1 MAIRVWNL
9 APGLTSAL
17 FGIAAWA
24 QPLPAWAACAPAGA
38 TKAPAPLMFSISM
51 PWNLLT
57 DTFCALPAA
66 APKAFVLS
74 VQRTAGGTAMP
85 EIVHRGTTSVVDA
98 RIDGGPASAVG
109 LQGSRWAELILN
121 EGTLNVRATSGLA
134 SRSVSLTLSGGSD
147 AADTTRVASR
157 AVGIDG
163 GGGADRISNTGTVS
177 VVAGASVKNFQ
188 AELNLI
194 DLSHGD
200 TSIGVSSRA
209 IGIDAEGDGGKGHGK
224 GHGQD
229 EGAILNSGTVS
240 ARSTSTVGSVDIEL
254 NALDTATGDSRVAID
269 ATAIGIRGGRDTGR
283 IDNRG
288 AVHATATATL
298 REVGVTANLLD
309 ATVLDGRD
317 GDAPSLPSTL
327 NASAV
332 GIDATRSRDT
342 MDLRHSGT
350 LRATAT
356 ADAHST
362 LVSVSS
368 EGLPDLSWSLPLSG
382 EPAGFGVSS
391 LGRAI
396 GIVSSSSS
404 GDRLTLSGD
413 IVAAASATATQ
424 ESVNVGIA
432 VFDLKLPT
440 LARELADAGTAAR
453 AEATGVDSG
462 QGSDRLTVSGTVDAT
477 AAAKASATTVS
488 IDIAEL
494 SVDLLPGVPSIPFG
508 VSLVVTDTATEART
522 KATGISTG
530 SGDDVL
536 ANIGTVRSDARAE
549 SGSTSAAAG
558 LNMNYGKGD
567 NTLAV
572 DLIAAR
578 AVADAGADAVGLDTG
593 AGRDSLRHDGRATVG
608 ATADAHAVAAIVDV
622 AGTLKGKGGAVSG
635 ALTDT
640 SAIGTARATGLQ
652 AGDGDDTIGS
662 TGALDVGA
670 VADVDSVSVSTT
682 IGIVKQGLVAGATL
696 SRSASTATAAAT
708 GIDGGSGSDVI
719 AQSGPLTARAE
730 ADADAVSV
738 SVTIA
743 GTAKG
748 IEGGAALADAHTT
761 ATATAVG
768 IRTGGETA
776 GSGRDHDRWAGHDN
790 RKGANTGCHP
800 CTPDASVINSGTIGV
815 DADANADA
823 VGVGAKIGV
832 AKTGVA
838 LGAALA
844 RTGSTST
851 SSAIGIQADARDDVI
866 VNAGRIGLRSMA
878 DGDAV
883 SVSLT
888 VEGTASG
895 LAAGAALADASV
907 SAAAGATGIAAGAGD
922 DRIAS
927 TGSIAS
933 STVAATATAVSV
945 APSVLIAKQGAALG
959 AALAD
964 TSASA
969 TTAVAGIDGGE
980 GRDELNNEGSVTLR
994 NARAQ
999 AEAVSV
1005 SLQIA
1010 VAKEGLAAGAGLARS
1025 NSAAALAG
1033 TGLDGGA
1040 GDDLLVNQ
1048 GTVTLQQMKA
1058 RADAVS
1064 VAAVLSGAKDG
1075 VALGAALVEAD
1086 ATATLAAS
1094 GLAGG
1099 DGRDTLTN
1107 RGTVRLDGLGADA
1120 NATGVSVGFTFAL
1133 EGLAA
1138 GAALAETGA
1147 RAQTTV
1153 RGIDGGSGGDQLLN
1167 AGTLAL
1173 SNLRADADAV
1183 SVSAALAGAKDGV
1196 ALAAGLA
1203 DAVGSASVAA
1213 RAIDGGSGNDLVVNR
1228 GSITATGVA
1237 ADANAA
1243 SISVAL
1249 AGVNAGVAAGVTLA
1263 DTSATARADAKG
1275 LDGGDGHDS
1284 LWNKSEITLTQVTAD
1299 ADAVSVGVSLN
1310 AALSGGVAGGAA
1322 LGRAQGRASARAT
1335 GMDGGAGNDG
1345 IANKGRI
1352 TIDGVD
1358 ADTDAVGV
1366 SAQIGVTNA
1375 GVAIGAALVDT
1386 AATARADARGLE
1398 GGTGDDHLLNDGEI
1412 TLRNVRAQAD
1422 AVSVGVT
1429 VNAALSAGV
1438 AAGVALTDGS
1448 GTAHARAYGLSGGDG
1463 KDTLVNT
1470 GKLSIESAEA
1480 DAKAAGV
1487 SVTLNASLAGVAA
1500 GVAIADTRATARTE
1514 VAGLT
1519 GGAGDDTVFSN
1530 GSVDVK
1536 GRAHAGALSLAV
1548 QISGAVG
1555 VAGGATITDAS
1566 STASSTVMGIDGGA
1580 GRDAIV
1586 NEGSVKASSTAAAES
1601 TSISLGISVGVG
1613 GDATLADARSSATAT
1628 AVGLHDSAGAAD
1640 PGCGHGDH
1648 DSKSGCRSGRGHD
1661 RHHDEPADVVANRGA
1676 LTASATASAKG
1687 TSIAGNLRGFALGE
1701 TSNRSAATAAGI
1713 LTHDS
1718 RDLVRNEGVITAT
1731 GTATTQGLSV
1741 AVTLGGKALG
1751 DASSTAA
1758 ATGIGI
1764 DTGAGN
1770 DQIANLAAIRV
1781 DARSNAS
1788 ATSVSVGLVGVAE
1801 ADVATTA
1808 LASASG
1814 IAGGEGDDRIL
1825 NQSSVTANAGLPGLR
1840 KGDGVCSSTA
1850 GGACARASTVS
1861 VTLAGYGEA
1870 DAGSTATSAAVG
1882 LDGGAG
1888 RDALDNRGAVTV
1900 GALARGRADGTSVAV
1915 FGAADADASS
1925 TIAAS
1930 ASGITGGLGDDSL
1943 YNAGAVR
1950 TEAAAE
1956 SFTRGAAVTVAGQS
1970 GSAGSSVAS
1979 AAASG
1984 LAGGDGRDHIGNAAA
1999 GSLTVRADTQA
2010 TVQSSSWTFA
2020 GAAAAQATLGAQT
2033 LATGIAG
2040 GAGADWI
2047 DNAGV
2052 VGVATGSTLTAN
2064 GRGTA
2069 IFGGA
2074 KAGSKISAGTVAIGI
2089 DAGADNDVVI
2099 NRGQTSATAGAN
2111 MLADTASASFAGS
2124 AATTE
2129 FVTAEAG
2136 ATAIAA
2142 GAGDDA
2148 VFNDGKARAVVT
2160 AVARTQGSSSTDLA
2174 GNAQASGTV
2183 AATAAARGIDGGLG
2197 AGLVINRGNVG
2208 AVVSAQSWA
2217 THGSDSGVFF
2227 SDAGVVASSGARL
2240 AAAGIALGDGNHSVK
2255 NTGTISVLASTGAGD
2270 WGSDGSKEGI
2280 YARANAEGGD
2290 FDIFTGDGDAAG
2302 TATARAELAMDGI
2315 AVGTGNSLVRNDGRI
2330 SLRTGADG
2338 AKATAYVDPNGGAVT
2353 VDGDGAGWAS
2363 SAMTSTV
2370 RGISATG
2377 GRVQVAN
2384 LGEITLDV
2392 SPAASSAVDA
2402 DGGSSGDTDV
2412 FLEAR
2417 VDSQALGIVLGSG
2430 RHGVLNSGA
2439 ISVSNAA
2446 NASVDADANGQ
2457 GVDGDGRVGFGIALS
2472 QQPGYARVDAVT
2484 TGIDVGGSDAWVAQ
2498 EGNIAL
2504 NDGAKASAT
2513 ARADS
2518 DFTGAANGFARSG
2531 IGAGLYGLRI
2541 RGAQAWIKNSGTIS
2555 LATGPVASSLAS
2567 GRASGDGS
2575 RAWGTAIALSQVD
2588 TRLRGIA
2595 ADGAGSQILNTGS
2608 IALAADLSSTARGE
2622 AESNLDGNSRA
2633 EATASGV
2640 LRAYGIEAAGAGAVV
2655 EQRGS
2660 VDVRLGASAKATTW
2674 SRADGALGRTR
2685 AIAESQARLD
2695 AQAIGLRVADA
2706 TGSLTQA
2713 GTVTVSS
2720 RASTSTVTDTDAP
2733 GLPKGVENNY
2743 SLATASAYGLSVGT
2757 AQARLLIANT
2767 GSTRVSASSTAQAVA
2782 EGSTYMHTEELA
2794 TARAYGIVAN
2804 GAADFTVR
2812 NDGRITAT
2820 ASASSD
2826 WNDLGQ
2832 GPIAEAVGIRT
2843 GRGND
2848 TVVQNGTLITTQRT
2862 LGVAARGTAIST
2874 GAGNDVL
2881 MLGDGSVTEGRI
2893 DLGTGHDTLSL
2904 EGTPVIRGSI
2914 TGGLAASSSA
2924 PGSLTLQ
2931 LLNSGRFAGELPG
2944 NITVKAGPGTFSLA
2958 TLKAMDRIEVREGTL
2973 SLDSGYSL
2981 AAHGNFVATV
2991 RGDSSHGQFH
3001 VRGQAS
3007 LAGRMTVVSGLDAF
3021 VDGTRYDVL
3030 KADGGIRAGTA
3041 FAAIE
3046 LPEPT
3051 RLLSFDAQQLSD
3063 RVRITADV
3071 QSYTT
3076 VARNQGERAIAQQL
3090 DRLVPLAT
3098 GELRYTL
3105 GTIQRLSSDS
3115 EFSAAFDGLNPAVHE
3130 RHSRASL
3137 GGPRRHARTLHDRM
3151 TALRIG
3157 TLAAPD
3163 GPPARLTLGGGDGA
3177 AFGHGLWKTSFTQ
3190 QGRQG
3195 VQHDVGGLALG
3206 FDRRLGETL
3215 TAGVSFARADNEV
3228 RPGVARPGLDG
3239 DETTIRS
3246 GLAAVYGSYFD
3257 RRWHLSGTVATGRN
3271 DYQTQRTIV
3280 VGPLSSAANSQHRG
3294 TVLATSVEA
3303 GYLVPAGR
3311 GWLDPFVN
3319 VQHTQLKEEGFS
3331 EAGSGA
3337 AGLVIAARS
3346 TRELLS
3352 TLGVRWSQIFERG
3365 NGAFATPELSLGWL
3379 HDFSRAQRIHASYV
3393 GAPGAGFSIDGA
3405 PVRRDGAVVGLGF
3418 NHRTMRG
3425 MTGAIRYSG
3434 ELRGGDTAH
3443 SVVGEFRYEF

>member
-24 QPLPAWAACAPAGA
+24 QPLPAWAACVPAGVA
-38 TKAPAPLMFSISM
+38 TAPVPLMFSMSM

-74 VQRTAGGTAMP
+74 VP
-85 EIVHRGTTSVVDA
+85 RGA
-98 RIDGGPASAVG
+98 
-109 LQGSRWAELILN
+109 GSRRPQVILN
-121 EGTLNVRATSGLA
+121 EGTLNVRVASGVA
-134 SRSVSLTLSGGSD
+134 SRSVSLTLDGGDD
-147 AADTTRVASR
+147 AADTTSVAAR

-163 GGGADRISNTGTVS
+163 RGVADWIGNTGTVS
-177 VVAGASVKNFQ
+177 VLASASVKNFD
-188 AELNLI
+188 AELNLA

-209 IGIDAEGDGGKGHGK
+209 VGIDADGGGAKGHGK
-224 GHGQD
+224 GHGHGT
-229 EGAILNSGTVS
+229 GAIVNSGTVS
-240 ARSTSTVGSVDIEL
+240 ARATSTVGSVDIEL
-254 NALDTATGDSRVAID
+254 NALDAATGDSRVAID
-269 ATAIGIRGGRDTGR
+269 ATAIGLRGGRDTGR
-283 IDNRG
+283 IDNQG

-298 REVGVTANLLD
+298 REVGVTATLLD
-309 ATVLDGRD
+309 ATVLDGS
-317 GDAPSLPSTL
+317 GKDAPSLPSSVE
-327 NASAV
+327 ASAV

-342 MDLRHSGT
+342 VDLRHSGT

-368 EGLPDLSWSLPLSG
+368 EGLPDLSWSLPLRG
-382 EPAGFGVSS
+382 EPAEFSVGS
-391 LGRAI
+391 LSRAI
-396 GIVSSSSS
+396 GIVSGSS
-404 GDRLTLSGD
+404 GDRLTLTGD
-413 IVAAASATATQ
+413 IVAAASSTATQ

-440 LARELADAGTAAR
+440 LARDLADAGTTAR

-462 QGSDRLTVSGTVDAT
+462 QGNDRLSVSGTVDAS
-477 AAAKASATTVS
+477 AVSKASATTVS
-488 IDIAEL
+488 VDIAEL

-522 KATGISTG
+522 TTTAITAG
-530 SGDDVL
+530 SGDDLL
-536 ANIGTVRSDARAE
+536 ANRGTVRSDARAE
-549 SGSTSAAAG
+549 SGSTSVAAG
-558 LNMNYGKGD
+558 LNMAYGKGD
-567 NTLAV
+567 NTFAV

-578 AVADAGADAVGLDTG
+578 AVSDAGADAVGLDTG
-593 AGRDSLRHDGRATVG
+593 AGRDSLRHDGRATVN

-640 SAIGTARATGLQ
+640 SAIGTARASGLQ
-652 AGDGDDTIGS
+652 AGDGDDAIAS
-662 TGALDVGA
+662 TGRLDVGA
-670 VADVDSVSVSTT
+670 IADVNAVSVSST
-682 IGIVKQGLVAGATL
+682 IGIVQQGLVAGATL
-696 SRSASTATAAAT
+696 SRSASTATATAI
-708 GIDGGSGSDVI
+708 GIDGGAGHDLI

-761 ATATAVG
+761 ASATAVG
-768 IRTGGETA
+768 IRTGGETV
-776 GSGRDHDRWAGHDN
+776 GSGHDKDGRAVHDN

-800 CTPDASVINSGTIGV
+800 CAPEAGVINTGTIAV

-851 SSAIGIQADARDDVI
+851 SSAIGIQADARDDTI
-866 VNAGRIGLRSMA
+866 VNAGRIGLRSGA

-907 SAAAGATGIAAGAGD
+907 TATAGASGIAAGAGD
-922 DRIAS
+922 DRIAN

-933 STVAATATAVSV
+933 STVAASATAVSV

-980 GRDELNNEGSVTLR
+980 GRDELNNEGSITLR
-994 NARAQ
+994 NAKAQ
-999 AEAVSV
+999 AEAVGV

-1025 NSAAALAG
+1025 DSDAALSA
-1033 TGLDGGA
+1033 TGLGGGA
-1040 GDDLLVNQ
+1040 GDDLLVNS
-1048 GTVTLQQMKA
+1048 GTVTLRQLGA

-1075 VALGAALVEAD
+1075 VALGAALVDAD
-1086 ATATLAAS
+1086 ASATLSAS

-1099 DGRDTLTN
+1099 DGRDILAN
-1107 RGTVRLDGLGADA
+1107 RGAIRIDGLGADA
-1120 NATGVSVGFTFAL
+1120 DATGVSVGFTFAL
-1133 EGLAA
+1133 QGLAA

-1147 RAQTTV
+1147 RALATV
-1153 RGIDGGSGGDQLLN
+1153 RGIDGGSGGDLLLN
-1167 AGTLAL
+1167 EGTLAL

-1183 SVSAALAGAKDGV
+1183 SVSAKLAGAQDGV

-1203 DAVGSASVAA
+1203 DASGSASVAA
-1213 RAIDGGSGNDLVVNR
+1213 RAIDGGSGNDRIVNR
-1228 GSITATGVA
+1228 SALTATGVA

-1243 SISVAL
+1243 GISVAL
-1249 AGVNAGVAAGVTLA
+1249 AGVNAGVAAGVSLA
-1263 DTSATARADAKG
+1263 DTSATARAEAKG
-1275 LDGGDGHDS
+1275 MDGGDGHDS
-1284 LWNKSEITLTQVTAD
+1284 LWNHSGITLTQVTAD
-1299 ADAVSVGVSLN
+1299 ADAVSVGVTLN

-1335 GMDGGAGNDG
+1335 GMDGGAGDDG
-1345 IANKGRI
+1345 LVNKGRI
-1352 TIDGVD
+1352 TIDGVV

-1366 SAQIGVTNA
+1366 SAQLGVTNA

-1386 AATARADARGLE
+1386 AATARAEARGLD

-1412 TLRNVRAQAD
+1412 TLRNVKAQAD

-1448 GTAHARAYGLSGGDG
+1448 GTAHVRADGLSGGDG
-1463 KDTLVNT
+1463 RDTLVNT
-1470 GKLSIESAEA
+1470 GKIRIESALA

-1500 GVAIADTRATARTE
+1500 GAALADTRATAVTE
-1514 VAGLT
+1514 VAGLA
-1519 GGAGDDTVFSN
+1519 GGAGDDIVY
-1530 GSVDVK
+1530 GDDSVDVTGQAK
-1536 GRAHAGALSLAV
+1536 AGALSLAL

-1566 STASSTVMGIDGGA
+1566 STATSTVMGLDGGA

-1586 NEGSVKASSTAAAES
+1586 NAGTVKASSTAAAES
-1601 TSISLGISVGVG
+1601 TAISLGISVGVG

-1628 AVGLHDSAGAAD
+1628 AVGLHDSAGAPDAV
-1640 PGCGHGDH
+1640 CGRGGH
-1648 DSKSGCRSGRGHD
+1648 DGKSGCRSGD
-1661 RHHDEPADVVANRGA
+1661 DHHPDAPADLVDNRGA
-1676 LTASATASAKG
+1676 VTASATASAKG

-1701 TSNRSAATAAGI
+1701 TSNSSAASAAGI

-1718 RDLVRNEGVITAT
+1718 RDLVHNEGTITT
-1731 GTATTQGLSV
+1731 TSSATTQGLSV

-1781 DARSNAS
+1781 DARSNAR
-1788 ATSVSVGLVGVAE
+1788 ATAVSVGLVGVAE
-1801 ADVATTA
+1801 ADAATTA
-1808 LASASG
+1808 LATARG

-1825 NQSSVTANAGLPGLR
+1825 NQSSVNANAGLPGQR
-1840 KGDGVCSSTA
+1840 KGDGVCSSAA
-1850 GGACARASTVS
+1850 GGACAKASTVS

-1888 RDALDNRGAVTV
+1888 RDALDNRGAVTA
-1900 GALARGRADGTSVAV
+1900 GALARGRADGVAVAV
-1915 FGAADADASS
+1915 FGAADASASS

-1930 ASGITGGLGDDSL
+1930 ASGMTGGLGDDAL
-1943 YNAGAVR
+1943 HNAGAVR
-1950 TEAAAE
+1950 AEAAAE
-1956 SFTRGAAVTVAGQS
+1956 SFTRGFAVTVAGKA
-1970 GSAGSSVAS
+1970 GSAGSSVTSAS
-1979 AAASG
+1979 AFG
-1984 LAGGDGRDHIGNAAA
+1984 LAGGDGRDRIDNAAA
-1999 GSLTVRADTQA
+1999 GTLNVRADTQA

-2047 DNAGV
+2047 DNAGSIGV
-2052 VGVATGSTLTAN
+2052 VTASTLTAN
-2064 GRGTA
+2064 GRGSA

-2074 KAGSKISAGTVAIGI
+2074 KAGSKISAATVATGI

-2099 NRGQTSATAGAN
+2099 NRGQALATAGAN
-2111 MLADTASASFAGS
+2111 MLAHTASVSFAGS

-2142 GAGDDA
+2142 GDGADA
-2148 VFNDGKARAVVT
+2148 VYNEGKARAVVT
-2160 AVARTQGSSSTDLA
+2160 AVAQTEGSASTDLA

-2183 AATAAARGIDGGLG
+2183 AATATARGIDGGLG
-2197 AGLVINRGNVG
+2197 AGLVINRGSVG
-2208 AVVSAQSWA
+2208 AEVSGQSWA
-2217 THGSDSGVFF
+2217 THGSNSGVFF
-2227 SDAGVVASSGARL
+2227 SDAGVVASSSARL
-2240 AAAGIALGDGNHSVK
+2240 AAAGITLGDGDHGVK
-2255 NTGTISVLASTGAGD
+2255 NAGTVAVLASTGAGD
-2270 WGSDGSKEGI
+2270 AGADGSKEGI

-2302 TATARAELAMDGI
+2302 TATARAEMTLDGI
-2315 AVGTGNSLVRNDGRI
+2315 TVGIGHSVVRNDGRI
-2330 SLRTGADG
+2330 SVRTGADG
-2338 AKATAYVDPNGGAVT
+2338 ARATAYADPNGGAVT

-2363 SAMTSTV
+2363 STMTSTA
-2370 RGISATG
+2370 RGIAAAG

-2384 LGEITLDV
+2384 LGDITLDV
-2392 SPAASSAVDA
+2392 SPAASSVVDA

-2412 FLEAR
+2412 FLDAQ
-2417 VDSQALGIVLGSG
+2417 VSSQALGIVLGSG
-2430 RHGVLNSGA
+2430 RHGVLNSGT
-2439 ISVSNAA
+2439 ISVRNAA
-2446 NASVDADANGQ
+2446 SASIDGDANGQ

-2472 QQPGYARVDAVT
+2472 QQPGHARVDAVT
-2484 TGIDVGGSDAWVAQ
+2484 TGIDVGGSGAWVEQ
-2498 EGNIAL
+2498 QGSITL
-2504 NDGAKASAT
+2504 NDDAAASAT

-2518 DFTGAANGFARSG
+2518 DFTGDANAFARSG
-2531 IGAGLYGLRI
+2531 IGAALYGLRT
-2541 RGAQAWIKNSGTIS
+2541 RGAQGWVKNSGTIS
-2555 LATGPVASSLAS
+2555 LATEPSAGSYAS
-2567 GRASGDGS
+2567 GRASGNGS
-2575 RAWGTAIALSQVD
+2575 RAWGTAIARSEID

-2595 ADGAGSQILNTGS
+2595 AEGAGSRILNTGR
-2608 IALAADLSSTARGE
+2608 IALAADLSTSTRGE

-2640 LRAYGIEAAGAGAVV
+2640 LRAYGIEAAGAAAVV

-2660 VDVRLGASAKATTW
+2660 IDLRLAASGQATTW
-2674 SRADGALGRTR
+2674 SRADGALARTR

-2695 AQAIGLRVADA
+2695 VQAIGLRVADA
-2706 TGSLTQA
+2706 TGVLMQA

-2743 SLATASAYGLSVGT
+2743 SLATATAYGLSVGT
-2757 AQARLLIANT
+2757 TQPRLLIANS
-2767 GSTRVSASSTAQAVA
+2767 GAMRVSASSTAQAVA

-2794 TARAYGIVAN
+2794 TSRAYGIAT
-2804 GAADFTVR
+2804 GGTADFTLR

-2832 GPIAEAVGIRT
+2832 GPIAQAFGIRS
-2843 GRGND
+2843 GSGND
-2848 TVVQNGTLITTQRT
+2848 TVVQNGSIVATQRSN
-2862 LGVAARGTAIST
+2862 GVAARGTAIST
-2874 GAGNDVL
+2874 GAGNDLV
-2881 MLGDGSVTEGRI
+2881 MLGDGSVTDGRI
-2893 DLGTGHDTLSL
+2893 DLGSGHDTLSL

-2914 TGGLAASSSA
+2914 SGGLAASASS

-2958 TLKAMDRIEVREGTL
+2958 TLKVMDRIEVRDGTL
-2973 SLDSGYSL
+2973 ALDSGYSF

-2991 RGDSSHGQFH
+2991 RGDGTHGRFH

-3007 LAGRMTVVSGLDAF
+3007 LAGRMTVVDARDAF
-3021 VDGTRYDVL
+3021 VDGTTYDVL
-3030 KADGGIRAGTA
+3030 TADGGIRAGTA

-3046 LPEPT
+3046 LPQPT
-3051 RLLSFDAQQLSD
+3051 RLLSFDAQQLRD

-3071 QSYTT
+3071 QSYTS
-3076 VARNQGERAIAQQL
+3076 VAKDKGERAIARQL
-3090 DRLVPLAT
+3090 DRIVPLAT

-3105 GTIQRLSSDS
+3105 GAIQRLSSDS
-3115 EFSAAFDGLNPAVHE
+3115 EFSAAFDALDPALHQ

-3137 GGPRRHARTLHDRM
+3137 GGPRRHAQTLHDRM
-3151 TALRIG
+3151 STLRIG

-3163 GPPARLTLGGGDGA
+3163 GPPARLAPGGGDGA
-3177 AFGHGLWKTSFTQ
+3177 SFGHGMWKTSFTQ

-3195 VQHDVGGLALG
+3195 VEHDVDGLALG
-3206 FDRRLGETL
+3206 FDRRIGQTL

-3228 RPGVARPGLDG
+3228 RPGVTRVGLDS
-3239 DETTIRS
+3239 DQTTIRS

-3257 RRWHLSGTVATGRN
+3257 RRWHLSGTLSTGRN
-3271 DYQTQRTIV
+3271 DYRTQRTIV
-3280 VGPLSSAANSQHRG
+3280 VGPLGSAANSQHRG
-3294 TVLATSVEA
+3294 TLLATSLEA

-3311 GWLDPFVN
+3311 GWLDPFVS
-3319 VQHTQLKEEGFS
+3319 VQHTQLKEQGFS

-3352 TLGVRWSQIFERG
+3352 TLGMRWSQIFERG

-3379 HDFSRAQRIHASYV
+3379 RDFSPASRIHASYV
-3393 GAPGAGFSIDGA
+3393 GAPGAGFAIDGE
-3405 PVRRDGAVVGLGF
+3405 PVLRNGAVVGLGF
-3418 NHRTMRG
+3418 NYRTTRG

-3434 ELRGGDTAH
+3434 ELRGADTAH
-3443 SVVGEFRYEF
+3443 SVIGEFRYEF